1 MMNPGPAFI
10 SMPGGP
16 EMFWIFLIVLL
27 LFGAAA
33 LPKLFRSFGKATR
46 EFKKAAQ
53 GLDDELDKTDGSD
66 ETKKKTETPPESE
79 SKTNANE

>member
-1 MMNPGPAFI
+1 MMNLGPAFNL
-10 SMPGGP
+10 PGGS
-16 EMFWIFLIVLL
+16 EWIWIFLIVLV

-33 LPKLFRSFGKATR
+33 LPKLFRSFGKAMR
-46 EFKKAAQ
+46 EFKSASQ
-53 GLDDELDKTDGSD
+53 GLDDELDKADGSA